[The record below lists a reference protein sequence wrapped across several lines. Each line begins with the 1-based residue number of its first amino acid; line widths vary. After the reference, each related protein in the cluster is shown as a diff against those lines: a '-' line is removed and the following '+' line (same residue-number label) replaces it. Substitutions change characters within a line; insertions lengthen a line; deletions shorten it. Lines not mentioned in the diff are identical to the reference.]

1 MPEREERIRF
11 VAFLNLG
18 FTIVEL
24 VGGLWTNSLA
34 ILSDALH
41 DFGDSIALL
50 VSWLF
55 ERGAKK
61 SPDAKYTFGYQRL
74 SLFSALFSASILVG
88 GSIIIIFQ
96 AIPRFFNPELV
107 NAFGMVGI
115 AIIGI
120 AFNGAGFFLLKKGQS
135 LNERVLSWH
144 LLEDVLGW
152 VVIFVGGIIIYLW
165 QFYLIDPIMTVVLTT
180 FILYNVAKNLK
191 EAISI
196 LLQGVPKHI
205 DLEAVKKD
213 INAVEGVNGIHD
225 IHIWSL
231 EGETDVFTAHVV
243 IDDETLEKRPEKT
256 KLTIKA
262 ALLKHHIE
270 HSTIEL
276 EAKGQCTGMVCEER
290 QNNKIAKKDVHE
302 TQNKQN
308 NGSKTS
314 R

>member
-1 MPEREERIRF
+1 MPEREVRVRF
-11 VAFLNLG
+11 AAFVNFA
-18 FTIVEL
+18 FTIIEI

-55 ERGAKK
+55 ERGAKRA
-61 SPDAKYTFGYQRL
+61 PDARYTFGYQRL
-74 SLFSALFSASILVG
+74 SLFSALFSAFVLVG
-88 GSIIIIFQ
+88 GSIVIIFQ
-96 AIPRFFNPELV
+96 AIPRFFNPESV

-115 AIIGI
+115 AVIGI
-120 AFNGAGFFLLKKGQS
+120 TFNGLGFFLLKRGES
-135 LNERVLSWH
+135 LNEKVLSWH

-152 VVIFVGGIIIYLW
+152 IGILVGGIIIYFW
-165 QFYLIDPIMTVVLTT
+165 KFYLIDPIMTVALTV

-205 DLEAVKKD
+205 NLEAVKQD
-213 INAVEGVNGIHD
+213 IKAVKGVLEMHD

-231 EGETDVFTAHVV
+231 EGETDVFSAHVV
-243 IDDETLEKRPEKT
+243 VDEETLEKRPQLT
-256 KLTIKA
+256 KQTIKET
-262 ALLKHHIE
+262 LEKHHIE

-276 EAKGQCTGMVCEER
+276 EGKDQCTGMVCEER
-290 QNNKIAKKDVHE
+290 RTNKE
-302 TQNKQN
+302 
-308 NGSKTS
+308 
-314 R
+314 

>member
-1 MPEREERIRF
+1 MPEREERVRF
-11 VAFLNLG
+11 AAFLNLG

-50 VSWLF
+50 VSWFF

-61 SPDAKYTFGYQRL
+61 SPNAKYTFGYQRL

-96 AIPRFFNPELV
+96 AIPRFLNPEPV

-115 AIIGI
+115 AIVGI
-120 AFNGAGFFLLKKGQS
+120 VFNGAGFFLLKKGQS
-135 LNERVLSWH
+135 LNEKVLSWH

-152 VVIFVGGIIIYLW
+152 VAILVGGIIIYLW
-165 QFYLIDPIMTVVLTT
+165 QSYLIDPIMTVALTT
-180 FILYNVAKNLK
+180 FILFNVAKNLK

-205 DLEAVKKD
+205 NIEAVKKD
-213 INAVEGVNGIHD
+213 INAVEGVIGIHD

-231 EGETDVFTAHVV
+231 EGETDVFTAHV
-243 IDDETLEKRPEKT
+243 ILDDEILEKRPQQIKQI
-256 KLTIKA
+256 IKA

-290 QNNKIAKKDVHE
+290 RN
-302 TQNKQN
+302 
-308 NGSKTS
+308 S
-314 R
+314 RI